1 MNASDIVKAKQNQT
15 LYKAY
20 YQPTVFQSTI
30 YSTIN
35 LVSSNGSGSE
45 YTSCI
50 NTAYTYLCNPTFI
63 SYELAN
69 DVNKGSFICGGKTP
83 SKLTWKNNISTL
95 LYTTSTVISSTVP
108 STFITGSTFVMGGAN
123 PIICPDPIF
132 VQGTNFQN
140 TCDVCNNWG
149 AGANACCHNC
159 ASGQ

>member
-35 LVSSNGSGSE
+35 VVSSVSRGDS

-50 NTAYTYLCNPTFI
+50 NTAYTYVCNPTFI

-69 DVNKGSFICGGKTP
+69 DVNQGSYVCGGKAP
-83 SKLTWKNNISTL
+83 SQLTWKNNVSTIQ
-95 LYTTSTVISSTVP
+95 YTTSSNI
-108 STFITGSTFVMGGAN
+108 ITGSTFVLGGEG
-123 PIICPDPIF
+123 PVICPDPIF
-132 VQGTNFQN
+132 RQGTNFAN
-140 TCDVCNNWG
+140 SCDLCNNWG
-149 AGANACCHNC
+149 AGAGACCHNC

>member
-20 YQPTVFQSTI
+20 YQPTVYQSTI

-35 LVSSNGSGSE
+35 QVSSVSRADS

-50 NTAYTYLCNPTFI
+50 NTAYTYVCNPTFI

-69 DVNKGSFICGGKTP
+69 DV
-83 SKLTWKNNISTL
+83 KNDVSTIQ
-95 LYTTSTVISSTVP
+95 YTTSGST
-108 STFITGSTFVMGGAN
+108 ITGSTFVMGGAG
-123 PIICPDPIF
+123 PVICPDPIF
-132 VQGTNFQN
+132 NQGTNFAN
-140 TCDVCNNWG
+140 SCDVCNNWG
-149 AGANACCHNC
+149 AGAGACCHNC